1 MDSIKVLKSKNV
13 KMIAHRGLSGIERE
27 NTINSFIAAGN
38 KSYFGIEC
46 DVHVTSNG
54 KYLIYHDDN
63 TGRLCN
69 EDLII
74 EKTDDITLRNL
85 KMKDPNEETWSDILK
100 MPTLVEYLQIV
111 SRYEKMAIIELKNH
125 MLEKN
130 IKEIIDICEKNYSLD
145 KIVFISFD
153 YENLITVR
161 KLLPQQKLFYLTD
174 YYNDQLIE
182 KLRKYQLNLDIYYE
196 LLTEQI
202 VKKLHENDIEIN
214 CWTVDEIKKAEELI
228 QWGVDNIT
236 TNILE

>member
-1 MDSIKVLKSKNV
+1 MDSIKVLKSKDV

-130 IKEIIDICEKNYSLD
+130 IKEIIDICEKNYSLN

-174 YYNDQLIE
+174 YYNDKLIE
-182 KLRKYQLNLDIYYE
+182 KLKKYQLNLDIYYE
-196 LLTEQI
+196 LLTEQR